1 MFSTHRRKTP
11 LTRKRRR
18 KEAIHDLCNHWLTKD
33 APKRLTADALHA
45 LTDLVSD
52 IMTLATISYSLK
64 PATSRFPTGYGKIES
79 LGALAVSGLLLS
91 GGIMI
96 GLQALMALSQ
106 QFFPEIAHILSHFS
120 IFGHGHSHSHGA
132 EHFGPNINA
141 AWLAGGSIIIKEW
154 LYRSTMK
161 IATQK
166 RSSVLASNAYHHRV
180 DSLTAFVAL
189 LTISASH
196 FLTSAAWLD
205 PVGGLAISG
214 MIVQAGWGNTK
225 SAMLE
230 LADVAMDEEVKGS
243 VEQAAKTAL
252 QAQSSGEADIRGV
265 QGIKSGQ
272 NFLVDIEV
280 FAPSHYTVAQLD
292 AIKDAMRE
300 QIASDVKGVR
310 RVTVRF
316 TADTEAGVP
325 FADEFIAGKADGL
338 DEHGHDH
345 DHAEGHSSST
355 EVNGNASKR
364 K

>member
-1 MFSTHRRKTP
+1 MYALCNNW
-11 LTRKRRR
+11 LTR
-18 KEAIHDLCNHWLTKD
+18 DVQF
-33 APKRLTADALHA
+33 RLTADALHA

-106 QFFPEIAHILSHFS
+106 QFFPEIAHILSHFE
-120 IFGHGHSHSHGA
+120 IFGHGHSHSHGT

-154 LYRSTMK
+154 LYRATMK
-161 IATQK
+161 IANQK

-230 LADVAMDEEVKGS
+230 LADVAMDEEVKES
-243 VEQAAKTAL
+243 VEKAAGNAL
-252 QAQSSGEADIRGV
+252 QAQSSGEAEIRGV

-280 FAPSHYTVAQLD
+280 GAPSHYTVGQLD
-292 AIKDAMRE
+292 DIKTAMIE
-300 QIASDVKGVR
+300 KIGSDVKGIR

-316 TADTEAGVP
+316 TAAKEVGLP
-325 FADEFIAGKADGL
+325 FADEFIAGKEENLED
-338 DEHGHDH
+338 DGHDH
-345 DHAEGHSSST
+345 AHEHVHDHGHSHDEGHSSST
-355 EVNGNASKR
+355 QLNGNANKR

>member
-1 MFSTHRRKTP
+1 MAVAKGAGGYIFNSQ
-11 LTRKRRR
+11 
-18 KEAIHDLCNHWLTKD
+18 A
-33 APKRLTADALHA
+33 LTADALHA

-96 GLQALMALSQ
+96 GLQAIMALSQ
-106 QFFPEIAHILSHFS
+106 QFFPEIAHILSHLE
-120 IFGHGHSHSHGA
+120 IFGHGHSHSHGT
-132 EHFGPNINA
+132 ENFGPNINA
-141 AWLAGGSIIIKEW
+141 AWLAGGSILIKEW
-154 LYRSTMK
+154 LYRATMK
-161 IATQK
+161 VATQK

-189 LTISASH
+189 VTISASH

-230 LADVAMDEEVKGS
+230 LADVAMDEEVKEN
-243 VEQAAKTAL
+243 VEKAAISAL
-252 QAQSSGEADIRGV
+252 LAQSSGEAEVRGV

-272 NFLVDIEV
+272 NFLVDLEV
-280 FAPSHYTVAQLD
+280 AAPSIWTVGDLEAVEAAL
-292 AIKDAMRE
+292 RE
-300 QIASDVKGVR
+300 KVSADVKGVR

-316 TADTEAGVP
+316 TTDKSGREP
-325 FADEFIAGKADGL
+325 FAQEFVKGRASDADE
-338 DEHGHDH
+338 EHDH
-345 DHAEGHSSST
+345 DHDHDHGHSHTAGQST
-355 EVNGNASKR
+355 STQANGSATKR